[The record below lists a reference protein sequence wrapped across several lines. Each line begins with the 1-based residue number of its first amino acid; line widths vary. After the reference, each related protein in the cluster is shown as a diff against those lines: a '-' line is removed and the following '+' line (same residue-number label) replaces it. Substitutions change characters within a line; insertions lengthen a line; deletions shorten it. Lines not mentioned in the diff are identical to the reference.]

1 MLAEKLSGLIN
12 TVEFMSSVHG
22 CFQRLARF
30 KLGLIARRD
39 MDGFAGA
46 RVAAGCCFTIRY
58 RKGAEAYEANLI
70 TEPQEAGN
78 SVEYTVDSLGCVGL
92 RKASRI

>member
-30 KLGLIARRD
+30 KLGVSTRRD
-39 MDGFAGA
+39 IDGFDGA
-46 RVAAGCCFTIRY
+46 RVATGCRYTIRY
-58 RKGAEAYEANLI
+58 REGAEAYETNI
-70 TEPQEAGN
+70 IN
-78 SVEYTVDSLGCVGL
+78 SIAMC
-92 RKASRI
+92 